1 MLPCFSQIA
10 EHYWDLDWSLQIYMV
25 LLIPLLI
32 LLNLLRS
39 LKYLTPFSMISNFL
53 FITGVAI
60 SYYYIFQD
68 LPSISER
75 PLFSSVEQLPIFFGT
90 TIFALEGVGVVSVFH
105 NDLLRHIKRKFSKG
119 LTKIT
124 KQEILWMKGFISQ

>member
-105 NDLLRHIKRKFSKG
+105 KDLLRHIKRKFSKG